1 MSCKVRSQALVAV
14 YRLICFAPLC
24 SNLCFWRDPGKIL
37 AFCFVL
43 FFFWLLEQVRRFA
56 LFYVST
62 CFQGCF
68 TMVFWHQL
76 CFLVCLF
83 GGCLLGLVSLSS

>member
-14 YRLICFAPLC
+14 YLLICFAPLC
-24 SNLCFWRDPGKIL
+24 PNLCFWRAPGKIL
-37 AFCFVL
+37 AFCFV
-43 FFFWLLEQVRRFA
+43 FVFWLLEQFRPFA

-62 CFQGCF
+62 CFQGFF
-68 TMVFWHQL
+68 TMVFWYQL
-76 CFLVCLF
+76 CFLVFLF